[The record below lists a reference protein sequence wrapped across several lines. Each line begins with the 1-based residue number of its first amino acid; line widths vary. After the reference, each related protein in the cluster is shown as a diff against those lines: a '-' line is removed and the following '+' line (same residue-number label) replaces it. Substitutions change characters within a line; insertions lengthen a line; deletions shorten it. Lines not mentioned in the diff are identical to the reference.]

1 MFKDWIKDLWNFSM
15 DTSDDVNIDIARANY
30 QKHQDDLKRNQNDY
44 IKTLCRKIK
53 AAARDGRKYIETLH
67 AFDEDFMTTEFIYEM
82 KEYFEQRGFD
92 AKIETYHYGIDYPWL
107 KISWHEGDK
116 Q

>member
-1 MFKDWIKDLWNFSM
+1 MFKDWIKDLFNLGVEA
-15 DTSDDVNIDIARANY
+15 SDDVNIDIARANY

-44 IKTLCRKIK
+44 IKTLCGKIK
-53 AAARDGRKYIETLH
+53 VASRDGRKYIETLGVC
-67 AFDEDFMTTEFIYEM
+67 DEDFITREFLGEM

-92 AKIETYHYGIDYPWL
+92 VKTENHYYGIDYPWL